1 MLRYITLRL
10 VQGVVVIFLVSITS
24 FIIMQIAPGSPVDIM
39 VGEQQITPEQ
49 IAAIERK
56 WGLDKPWY
64 IQYFTWL
71 GNVFTGDLGTSV
83 VRTGEPVR
91 EMIFEAAP
99 ETLKL
104 NLLSLFFSLL
114 IAVPVGV
121 LAAVKRYSPFDYL
134 SMVGATLGIALPNY
148 WVGLMLIIVFS
159 LKLGWLPPY
168 GSDSWKSFVLPVS
181 VLASQE
187 MAILARLSR
196 GTTSEVLSQD
206 YVTTARAKGLRDRV
220 VISRHVVRN
229 ALLPV
234 VTMVGYRIAFI
245 LSGTI
250 VVETIFAW
258 PGLGQLFFNSIDR
271 KDYQVV
277 QAIVLLL
284 ATIVVVANLVTDL
297 VYAYIDP
304 RIRVRS

>member
-121 LAAVKRYSPFDYL
+121 LAAVKRYSLFDYL

-148 WVGLMLIIVFS
+148 WIGLMLIIVFA

-168 GSDSWKSFVLPVS
+168 GSDSWKSFILPVS

-220 VISRHVVRN
+220 VITRHVVRN

-258 PGLGQLFFNSIDR
+258 PGLGQLFFSSIDR

>member
-104 NLLSLFFSLL
+104 NVLSLFFSLL

-121 LAAVKRYSPFDYL
+121 LAAVKRYSLFDYL

-148 WVGLMLIIVFS
+148 WIGLMLIIVFA

-220 VISRHVVRN
+220 VITRHVVRN

-258 PGLGQLFFNSIDR
+258 PGLGQLFFSSIDR

>member
-1 MLRYITLRL
+1 MLRYVTLRL

-64 IQYFTWL
+64 VQYFTWL

-104 NLLSLFFSLL
+104 NLLSLCFSLL

-121 LAAVKRYSPFDYL
+121 LAAVKRYSLFDYL

-148 WVGLMLIIVFS
+148 WVGLMLIIVFA

-168 GSDSWKSFVLPVS
+168 GSDSWKSFILPVS

-196 GTTSEVLSQD
+196 GTTSEVLGQD
-206 YVTTARAKGLRDRV
+206 YVTTARAKGLRDRA
-220 VISRHVVRN
+220 VIWRHVVRN

-258 PGLGQLFFNSIDR
+258 PGLGQLFFSSIDR

-304 RIRVRS
+304 RIRVR